1 MIIDAQHHYHIEGS
15 PLADINRRLG
25 WMDEHGIDVA
35 VLTNPI
41 PFTSIEKLTT
51 MRQYNDEIASVEKEY
66 PDRFV
71 AAPSIP
77 IFEDKAAKDELERI
91 IANGSRT
98 VLFQPYN
105 WRMDYDYLSPVF
117 DRLSELGIPIFTHP
131 VFDDVPVQKTY
142 GDYAMAAALGFGFN
156 TSVAVG
162 RLIFSGTLDSYP
174 RLKFVVPHLG
184 GALPFL
190 LGRLEAIY
198 DSGTYRARRPVTDY
212 LDSFYFDIV
221 CYRRDALEFALSVF
235 GPERLVFGSDYSC
248 PGKNFVRPEMLKEFV
263 GSLDISQEEKEG
275 ILGQNVAHLLNIK
288 TGRRMDLKRTSS

>member
-15 PLADINRRLG
+15 PLADLSSRLG

-35 VLTNPI
+35 VLTNPV
-41 PFTSIEKLTT
+41 PFTSAEKLSQ
-51 MRQYNDEIASVEKEY
+51 MREYNDEIAAVERER

-71 AAPSIP
+71 ACPSVP
-77 IFEDKAAKDELERI
+77 IFDARAAIEELERVV
-91 IANGSRT
+91 ASNDARA
-98 VLFQPYN
+98 VLFQPYS
-105 WRMDYDYLSPVF
+105 WRMDYDYLAPVF
-117 DRLSELGIPIFTHP
+117 DKLSDLGLPIFMHP

-156 TSVAVG
+156 TSVAVS
-162 RLIFSGTLDSYP
+162 RLILSGLLDSYT

-198 DSGTYRARRPVTDY
+198 NPQQYRALRPVADY

-221 CYRRDALEFALSVF
+221 CYRKDALEFALSVF
-235 GPERLVFGSDYSC
+235 GAGRLVFGSDYSC
-248 PGKNFVRPEMLKEFV
+248 PGKNFVRPEMLKDFV
-263 GSLDISQEEKEG
+263 ASLEIGAEDKEA
-275 ILGQNVAHLLNIK
+275 ILGQNLAGLLGIK
-288 TGRRMDLKRTSS
+288 STRRLDIKQQ